1 ARSHLLEPLCLLFW
15 ANSRLGKL
23 QPWSQ
28 GVIAVVVFLVLV
40 AIVFVVNRFCLE
52 APAAGLGAAGGGRS
66 MNLTS
71 VRKGRQLGALPALHC
86 RLGSSYGLEMLP
98 APWEGLGN
106 RPWAGTGGGSKG

>member
-1 ARSHLLEPLCLLFW
+1 MPSSLRPGGFGTSPCHPASPLCPSAQARLLLP
-15 ANSRLGKL
+15 S
-23 QPWSQ
+23 
-28 GVIAVVVFLVLV
+28 
-40 AIVFVVNRFCLE
+40 LE